1 MDDQI
6 NYVSQICYFNL
17 RNIRKIGNI
26 LTYDLK
32 VQLVHA
38 NILSMIDYCNSVY
51 IGITMK
57 NIQKLQKIQNNAVR
71 FIFQLNGWKKWTL
84 ISPYLKKLHFL
95 PVIYRIQFKVALLVF
110 KCINNLAPN
119 YLKDLISI
127 RDAKKITLRLDH
139 DFYLLNKPA
148 PANFSRTEG
157 SFQLSGPNIWNDVP
171 YEIRCLTDIEVFK
184 KSLKT
189 YYFNLAFSDASLEI
203 TWFSC
208 PDRTLKIMSQIKF
221 DF

>member
-6 NYVSQICYFNL
+6 NYVSQICYLNL
-17 RNIRKIGNI
+17 RNIRKIGNR

-57 NIQKLQKIQNNAVR
+57 NIQKLQKTQNNAVR
-71 FIFQLNGWKKWTL
+71 FIFQLNGRKKWTP
-84 ISPYLKKLHFL
+84 IS
-95 PVIYRIQFKVALLVF
+95 
-110 KCINNLAPN
+110 
-119 YLKDLISI
+119 
-127 RDAKKITLRLDH
+127 T
-139 DFYLLNKPA
+139 LNKPA

-157 SFQLSGPNIWNDVP
+157 YFQFSGLNIWNDVP

-189 YYFNLAFSDASLEI
+189 YYFNLAFSDVE
-203 TWFSC
+203 
-208 PDRTLKIMSQIKF
+208 
-221 DF
+221 